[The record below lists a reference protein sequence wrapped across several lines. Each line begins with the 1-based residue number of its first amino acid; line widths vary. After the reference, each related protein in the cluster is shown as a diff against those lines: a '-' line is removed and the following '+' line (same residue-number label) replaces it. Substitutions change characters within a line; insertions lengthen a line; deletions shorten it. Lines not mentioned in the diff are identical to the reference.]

1 MVINWT
7 DRAKQHLRNI
17 HDYYADVAED
27 NVAGKL
33 AADISN
39 AARPLANFPEMAARE
54 PALVDYPQVF
64 RSLIVR
70 KSYKIIYFVA
80 NEIVHIVA
88 VWDCRQN
95 PDKLKGKVLS
105 SKMG

>member
-7 DRAKQHLRNI
+7 DRAKQHLRDI
-17 HDYYADVAED
+17 YDYYADVAGD
-27 NVAGKL
+27 NIAGKL

-39 AARPLANFPEMAARE
+39 AARPLATFPEMAARE
-54 PALVDYPQVF
+54 PALIDYPQVF

-70 KSYKIIYFVA
+70 KRYKIIYFVE

-95 PDKLKGKVLS
+95 PDKLKGRVL
-105 SKMG
+105 MGKFL